1 MGTRNKQQESAVQ
14 ATEMRVL
21 RKIVE
26 KIKVDRVENVKLRV
40 ELKQGVL
47 EKVRR
52 SQLRRRDAL
61 KEMGPERLGKRVYKA
76 EMEGIRRRGWP
87 RIKEMD

>member
-14 ATEMRVL
+14 ATEMRAL

-26 KIKVDRVENVKLRV
+26 KIKVDRVGNVKLRV
-40 ELKQGVL
+40 ELKQEGVL

-52 SQLRRRDAL
+52 S
-61 KEMGPERLGKRVYKA
+61 
-76 EMEGIRRRGWP
+76 
-87 RIKEMD
+87 

>member
-1 MGTRNKQQESAVQ
+1 
-14 ATEMRVL
+14 MRVL

-26 KIKVDRVENVKLRV
+26 KIKVDRVGNVKVRV

-61 KEMGPERLGKRVYKA
+61 EEMGPERLVKRVCKA
-76 EMEGIRRRGWP
+76 EMEGSRRRGWP